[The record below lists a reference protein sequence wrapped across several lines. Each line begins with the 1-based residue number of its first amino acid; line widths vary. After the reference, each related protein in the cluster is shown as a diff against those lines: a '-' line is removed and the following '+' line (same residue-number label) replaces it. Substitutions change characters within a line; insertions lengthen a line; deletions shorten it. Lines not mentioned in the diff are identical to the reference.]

1 MLRRSFTTQLVRD
14 GCFVRIFRDT
24 HRRNSTQ
31 SQPNTRFIQFLTT
44 VPISIRRVIFE
55 ISSLLYP
62 LPHTFYTPDF
72 FSFFFTAKIR
82 RVNRLECGS
91 FGTSLNRGYTSCV
104 PVDEHVFLT
113 EISRSFWPNANRFY
127 NKFKFKLFT
136 RVFRFVF
143 LGGSYVYIYI
153 YEYMRVDAC
162 VYTQYLYSLARTSA
176 KIDLHVT
183 TRPILFTPLS
193 FSQNFLRDIVQEL

>member
-1 MLRRSFTTQLVRD
+1 MLAEHASKATTVFRVAARGVRLYTRISSVHSERTYIHTNHTRVLPIHASTPQKTTRQYGDITIIIITRQANTPVNTLHVPQNNYKDNVMLRRSFTTQLVRD

-55 ISSLLYP
+55 ISP
-62 LPHTFYTPDF
+62 LPHTLYTPDF

-113 EISRSFWPNANRFY
+113 EISRSF
-127 NKFKFKLFT
+127 
-136 RVFRFVF
+136 
-143 LGGSYVYIYI
+143 
-153 YEYMRVDAC
+153 
-162 VYTQYLYSLARTSA
+162 
-176 KIDLHVT
+176 
-183 TRPILFTPLS
+183 
-193 FSQNFLRDIVQEL
+193 